1 MLGREL
7 TTWQHP
13 FGLLS
18 SFRRDVDELFNRF
31 FGDGERAGT
40 QWAPLGYSPQVE
52 SYTEGNT
59 LHIKADL
66 PGIDPNAVEITVEGN
81 QLTLK
86 GERKMEHEAKEG
98 AYREV
103 RYGSFVRTFPLPA
116 GVSMPASDG
125 GRCPPIARSQQVLL
139 GIPGRSERAMP
150 NQNIAAGMRW
160 IEQRLQD
167 LATELG
173 VPLESW
179 EWGPSEAYV
188 PEDPPAQTQSAGPTS
203 LRQ

>member
-7 TTWQHP
+7 TPWQHP

-18 SFRRDVDELFNRF
+18 SFRRDMDELFSRF
-31 FGDGERAGT
+31 FGDWERGGT
-40 QWAPLGYSPQVE
+40 AWAPMGYVPQVE

-66 PGIDPNAVEITVEGN
+66 PGIEPNAVEITVEGN

-86 GERKMEHEAKEG
+86 GERKVEHEAQEG

-116 GVSMPASDG
+116 GVKAEAVQAHYRNGVLDIAIPLPASLQSKKVPVEIAG
-125 GRCPPIARSQQVLL
+125 GEARKQIAS
-139 GIPGRSERAMP
+139 
-150 NQNIAAGMRW
+150 
-160 IEQRLQD
+160 
-167 LATELG
+167 
-173 VPLESW
+173 
-179 EWGPSEAYV
+179 
-188 PEDPPAQTQSAGPTS
+188 
-203 LRQ
+203 